1 MHRYPQLFVD
11 TPFLFLGL
19 EYSRFNNLLASTAD
33 HENAEGIV
41 SLTTARNSIRSS
53 LTWIEC
59 DLIYLAINSLFQQ
72 LDQSSSFIW
81 FLFFEDIVQSSF
93 RCSIW
98 STNSV
103 PKKSPEFSQLSLIGI
118 FVSKLRD
125 VLHAYVLC
133 WSALIKT
140 LVIFPECELS
150 ILVLCLYVFL
160 FLYVCR

>member
-72 LDQSSSFIW
+72 LDQSSSFIGFS
-81 FLFFEDIVQSSF
+81 FLKILYSPAFVVPFDPLIQS
-93 RCSIW
+93 
-98 STNSV
+98 
-103 PKKSPEFSQLSLIGI
+103 PKKIAGI
-118 FVSKLRD
+118 FSAFFDRNFCFQVTRRSSRVCT
-125 VLHAYVLC
+125 VLISAYQNSC
-133 WSALIKT
+133 H
-140 LVIFPECELS
+140 FP
-150 ILVLCLYVFL
+150 
-160 FLYVCR
+160 